1 MVKEMGGEFFAG
13 FNRKVQAAMLSYP
26 WPGNVRELKN
36 VVERAVYQHGD
47 KPVKELVFDPF
58 ASPWRPASAAPDGG
72 GNGKAADAVRS
83 EAPDLAQLEQI
94 DFRSHMQDYER
105 QLLRRALQQNQFNQ
119 RKTAE
124 FLKLSYDQLRG
135 YMRKYDLTAQ

>member
-1 MVKEMGGEFFAG
+1 MQTA
-13 FNRKVQAAMLSYP
+13 
-26 WPGNVRELKN
+26 
-36 VVERAVYQHGD
+36 
-47 KPVKELVFDPF
+47 
-58 ASPWRPASAAPDGG
+58 
-72 GNGKAADAVRS
+72 
-83 EAPDLAQLEQI
+83 APDLAQLEQI
-94 DFRSHMQDYER
+94 DFRSHMQDYEK